1 MKSNK
6 YFIGIDTETTN
17 TLIDEKDALDL
28 SQSLCYDIG
37 WAVLNKKGK
46 IYEKKSFV
54 VAEIFLDKALMKD
67 ALFFEKVPTYWKEIK
82 EGKRTLAPIT
92 KIWKAFCTDRKK
104 WNCKVV
110 FAHNAFFD
118 YRALNNTLRFITGSK
133 HRFFFPYRLEIW
145 DTLKMARD
153 TIGKEESYCEF
164 CQKNN
169 YLTKHKTPQNRL
181 TAEILFRYLSGN
193 NGFIESHTGLEDVEI
208 ESKIFAY
215 CMGLNKK
222 MRKTLF
228 NRKRVFCQARPG

>member
-17 TLIDEKDALDL
+17 ALIDEKDALDL

-92 KIWKAFCTDRKK
+92 KIWKAFCVDRKK

-118 YRALNNTLRFITGSK
+118 YRALNNTLRFVTGSK

-153 TIGKEESYCEF
+153 TIGKEENYSEF

-181 TAEILFRYLSGN
+181 TAEILFRYLSGD

-228 NRKRVFCQARPG
+228 NRKRVFC